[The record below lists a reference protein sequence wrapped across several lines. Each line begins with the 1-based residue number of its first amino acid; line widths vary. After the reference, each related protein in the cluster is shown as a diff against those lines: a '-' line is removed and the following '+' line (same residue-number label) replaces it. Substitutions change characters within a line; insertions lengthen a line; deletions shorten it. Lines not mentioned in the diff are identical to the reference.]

1 MKICQGGNPEFGKIK
16 LRKDE
21 NLKTYPNTIKSK
33 KFLLWKPAISF
44 DKGLKETIK
53 SYDKK

>member
-1 MKICQGGNPEFGKIK
+1 MNLCKGGKPEFGKIK

-21 NLKTYPNTIKSK
+21 NLKTYPNTLKSK
-33 KFLLWKPAISF
+33 RLLSWQPVISF
-44 DKGLKETIK
+44 DKGLKETIR